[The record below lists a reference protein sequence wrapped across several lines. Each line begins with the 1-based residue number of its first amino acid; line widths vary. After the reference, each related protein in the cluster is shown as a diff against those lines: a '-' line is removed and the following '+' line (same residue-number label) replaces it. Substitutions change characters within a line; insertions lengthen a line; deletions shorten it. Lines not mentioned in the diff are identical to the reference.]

1 MHNAADRKGVSPLRD
16 ESDGGKASA
25 AARTLSVV
33 MPVHNTLPYLDEAVR
48 SILDQTHC
56 DFEFVIGDDGS
67 TDGSTERL
75 SEWAALDPRIRLL
88 SRRDNLG
95 PAGSSNWVVGEARG
109 SLIARMDADDVA
121 HPDRLRRQL
130 QLLADHP
137 DAVLTG
143 SPPIGID
150 RHSRV
155 VREQTRWVIGLSG
168 FNAPFAHGSIMYRR
182 AAFERVGGYRLEC
195 EYWEDIDLYLRMA
208 SVGRVL
214 VLPDALYFY
223 RFADTSTRLTS
234 AKARVEAAVELML
247 RCRDRYE
254 RGDDYDS
261 LLADPARGRP
271 LAARSRPL
279 VFLSSTV
286 GRIWS
291 GASPGILGRMIR
303 HASLPRDRESA
314 IIWIIVLWGS
324 VSARTLRY
332 VLRKRLRRRNRRMA
346 SEFRD
351 GVPYEWRSRSGEA
364 AAAAEG

>member
-1 MHNAADRKGVSPLRD
+1 MHNAADRKGDRPLRD
-16 ESDGGKASA
+16 ESDGVKASA

-33 MPVHNTLPYLDEAVR
+33 MPVHNALPYLDEAVR
-48 SILDQTHC
+48 SILDQTHD

-75 SEWAALDPRIRLL
+75 SEWAARDPRIRLL
-88 SRRDNLG
+88 ARRDNLG
-95 PAGSSNWVVGEARG
+95 PAGSSNWVVGEAKG
-109 SLIARMDADDVA
+109 ALIARMDADDIA

-130 QLLADHP
+130 QLFADHP

-143 SPPIGID
+143 SPPVGID
-150 RHSRV
+150 RNSRV

-182 AAFERVGGYRLEC
+182 TAFERVGGYRLQC

-208 SVGRVL
+208 TVGRVL

-234 AKARVEAAVELML
+234 AKARVEAAVDLML
-247 RCRDRYE
+247 RCRDCHE
-254 RGDDYDS
+254 RGDDYDA
-261 LLADPARGRP
+261 LLADPSLGRTP
-271 LAARSRPL
+271 RTRSRPS

-291 GASPGILGRMIR
+291 GASPGILGRMLR
-303 HASLPRDRESA
+303 HASFPTDRESA
-314 IIWIIVLWGS
+314 IVWIIALWGS

-346 SEFRD
+346 SQFRD
-351 GVPYEWRSRSGEA
+351 GIPYEWRSRAGEA
-364 AAAAEG
+364 AAKG